1 MVAVTGEDAVY
12 AGWLNLL
19 GSDEIEDHD
28 PDIAV
33 DLHLMHDTAE
43 ASHTIDGIRPHLPMT
58 PEQAALQERVYREIE
73 ISPEVIEELRRYG
86 S

>member
-1 MVAVTGEDAVY
+1 MTAEDEVY
-12 AGWLNLL
+12 GWWLNLL

-33 DLHLMHDTAE
+33 DLHRMHDTAE
-43 ASHTIDGIRPHLPMT
+43 KSHT
-58 PEQAALQERVYREIE
+58 PEE
-73 ISPEVIEELRRYG
+73 G